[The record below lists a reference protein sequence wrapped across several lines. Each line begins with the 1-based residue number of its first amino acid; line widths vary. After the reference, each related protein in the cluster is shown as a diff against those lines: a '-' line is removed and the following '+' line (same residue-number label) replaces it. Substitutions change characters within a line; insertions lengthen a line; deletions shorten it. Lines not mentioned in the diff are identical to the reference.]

1 MIILIDFT
9 LLLLFRMGSLK
20 TIFYC
25 WHVRILIEFCIF
37 ILEQSLEPQGPVG
50 VWPLWGQDK
59 SLQRHGTV
67 CVSWVV
73 LLGFRGGRAIPSHGG
88 DPGRFPKRWDG
99 GWP

>member
-1 MIILIDFT
+1 MIIFIDFA
-9 LLLLFRMGSLK
+9 LLLLFRMCSLK

-67 CVSWVV
+67 LCE
-73 LLGFRGGRAIPSHGG
+73 LGGAPGVQRWEG
-88 DPGRFPKRWDG
+88 DPQSRG
-99 GWP
+99 